1 VLPVL
6 AVWRPAPGAGGDAP
20 DKPRLRTPAERETTR
35 AVPPT
40 PPLLIP
46 GRPFA
51 PDSVH
56 ETRGQRAKEHVQRAR
71 KLESHGFPDAA
82 LVEYQ
87 NAAGLDATLPG
98 VFDHIGKIYDAFGIY
113 PRGIHA
119 CSLEVQH
126 HPESGDAARRLGV
139 ALVRGGETAK
149 GVQQLELLIRGHAQ
163 DGDTWRALGFAYT
176 YAHQYHEAERALRAA
191 IALPPEE
198 A

>member
-1 VLPVL
+1 ARAPDTARSRRSRGPGPFSTALEAILLLLFLLL
-6 AVWRPAPGAGGDAP
+6 AALSAAPAAGADAP

-71 KLESHGFPDAA
+71 KLESDGFPDAA

-113 PRGIHA
+113 PRAIHA
-119 CSLEVQH
+119 YSLE
-126 HPESGDAARRLGV
+126 
-139 ALVRGGETAK
+139 
-149 GVQQLELLIRGHAQ
+149 
-163 DGDTWRALGFAYT
+163 
-176 YAHQYHEAERALRAA
+176 
-191 IALPPEE
+191 
-198 A
+198 